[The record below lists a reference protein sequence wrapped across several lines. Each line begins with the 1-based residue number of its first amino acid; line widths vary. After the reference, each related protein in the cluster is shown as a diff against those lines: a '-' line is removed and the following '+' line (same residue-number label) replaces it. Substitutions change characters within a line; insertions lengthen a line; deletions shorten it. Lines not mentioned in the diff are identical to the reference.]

1 MRKKINPIIQ
11 KQNQKNRQQ
20 NSTNEIEMRDD
31 EEIDI
36 LNESS

>member
-11 KQNQKNRQQ
+11 KQTQKNRQQ